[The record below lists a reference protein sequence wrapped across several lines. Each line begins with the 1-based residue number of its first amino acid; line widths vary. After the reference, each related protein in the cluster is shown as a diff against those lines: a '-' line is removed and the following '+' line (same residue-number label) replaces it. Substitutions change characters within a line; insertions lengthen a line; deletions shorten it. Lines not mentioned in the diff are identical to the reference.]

1 MIVSKRLQMRY
12 RKADRE
18 ENMDLNYSKII
29 ERMLWVGKFRSSS
42 ALAKKLSV
50 TPQALSN
57 YKKNGRMPANLV
69 LRFSN
74 IYGLSMDWLT
84 TGDGAVQRPGN
95 EDMEELR
102 GYPSVADVSMT
113 HAKEKAYL
121 EEILNLAD
129 ISPDEIIHIGKLLKI
144 LRGSNKNDSI
154 AVKFLV
160 DSFSGDSEMPAAA
173 PQKVSDSHS

>member
-1 MIVSKRLQMRY
+1 MIASKRLQMQY

-57 YKKNGRMPANLV
+57 YKKRGRMPADLV
-69 LRFSN
+69 LRFAN
-74 IYGLSMDWLT
+74 IYGLSMDWLI
-84 TGDGAVQRPGN
+84 TGDGVVQGPGN
-95 EDMEELR
+95 EDMEELKR
-102 GYPSVADVSMT
+102 CLLAADVSVT
-113 HAKEKAYL
+113 HAKEKAGQ
-121 EEILNLAD
+121 EETRASATL
-129 ISPDEIIHIGKLLKI
+129 SHDESIYTGKLLKI
-144 LRGSNKNDSI
+144 LRGSNKNNSI

-160 DSFSGDSEMPAAA
+160 DSFSGNSEIPAAA
-173 PQKVSDSHS
+173 LQKVSDSHS